1 MTKIGIILSLFIFSY
16 QMMAFSLGEKTKTN
30 ITLKNEFGI
39 AYPNAKI
46 LFSSLDTNFIITVDK
61 NGQTVFNLDQG
72 VEFSVSCI
80 VGDEKYDF
88 NEIIFINRDKNI
100 SEVNIDLQFDL
111 YESIFEIKNL
121 NFVSGKYEIQKKY
134 FNDLENLILI
144 LNEQNKINIEIAGHT
159 DSIGDNKTN
168 QILSENRAISVKKF
182 LVKNSINPN
191 RIFCVGY
198 GEKQPIES
206 NKTEKGRE
214 KNRRIEIRILK

>member
-1 MTKIGIILSLFIFSY
+1 MIKKVIVVSFFILSNQIICFGF
-16 QMMAFSLGEKTKTN
+16 GEKTLTN

-46 LFSSLDTNFIITVDK
+46 IFSSLDTNFILTVDN
-61 NGQTVFNLDQG
+61 NGKSTFNLKQG
-72 VEFSVSCI
+72 IEFTVSCFI
-80 VGDEKYDF
+80 GKEKYDF
-88 NEIIFINRDKNI
+88 EEKIYIEKNKNI

-121 NFVSGKYEIQKKY
+121 NFDSGKYEIQKKY
-134 FNDLENLILI
+134 FKELENLILL

-198 GEKQPIES
+198 GEKQPVES